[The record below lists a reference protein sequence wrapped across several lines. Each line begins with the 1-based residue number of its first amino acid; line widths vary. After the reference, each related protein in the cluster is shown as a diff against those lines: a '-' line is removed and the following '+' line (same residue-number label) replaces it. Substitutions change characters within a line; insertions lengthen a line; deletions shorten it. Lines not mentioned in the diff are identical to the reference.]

1 MTFEFQ
7 IILLLVCLLG
17 TFVFAGT
24 ETGFVS
30 WNRLKVSHLA
40 ETGSRMGQWG
50 LFLINRKNSVLSAVL
65 ICSNVSI
72 VGASLS
78 FNSLFSHVSQFSLFS
93 KIPSP
98 ESWLLTPVV
107 VLFCEML
114 PKSLFRLYSFQLT
127 LRFIPLLLIVYYCT
141 LPFSYLFSTLT
152 GGFRKTVADQDQ
164 TFITKIREEMI
175 LVTAEGARTGA
186 LFESSN
192 LLFSN
197 ILQLKNRTV
206 SELMLALNQFQ
217 KVQFKVTDTI
227 SMIKKCKIDTGEVII
242 YDVNG
247 VIPVGYIS
255 LLDIIAGKLEDSL
268 SSFVR
273 PLLVVDEDITLV
285 SGLKMIIKDPRN
297 LFLLRNKEGIIKGV
311 LNKKDLYRAVFS
323 NQCLELQNVII

>member
-1 MTFEFQ
+1 MTFELQ
-7 IILLLVCLLG
+7 IILFLVCLLG

-40 ETGSRMGQWG
+40 ETGSRMGRWG
-50 LFLINRKNSVLSAVL
+50 LFLINNKNCMLSAVL
-65 ICSNVSI
+65 VCSNVCI
-72 VGASLS
+72 VGASLF
-78 FNSLFSHVSQFSLFS
+78 FNSLFSHMPQLLFLS

-127 LRFIPLLLIVYYCT
+127 LKFVPLLLIVYFAT
-141 LPFSYLFSTLT
+141 LPFSYLFSMLT
-152 GGFRKTVADQDQ
+152 GGFRKMVVDQDQ
-164 TFITKIREEMI
+164 NFITKIREEMV

-192 LLFSN
+192 LLFNN
-197 ILQLKNRTV
+197 ILQLKDRTV
-206 SELMLALNQFQ
+206 SELMLVLNQFQ
-217 KVQFKVTDTI
+217 KIQFKVTDTI
-227 SMIKKCKIDTGEVII
+227 STIKKCKIDTEEVII

-247 VIPVGYIS
+247 TMPVGYIS
-255 LLDIIAGKLEDSL
+255 FLDIIAGKLEDSL
-268 SSFVR
+268 SSYVR
-273 PLLVVDEDITLV
+273 PLLMIDEDITLV
-285 SGLKMIIKDPRN
+285 LGLKMIIKDPRN
-297 LFLLRNKEGIIKGV
+297 LFLLRNKEGKIKGV

-323 NQCLELQNVII
+323 NQCLDLQKVII

>member
-1 MTFEFQ
+1 MTFEAQF
-7 IILLLVCLLG
+7 ILLLVCLLG

-40 ETGSRMGQWG
+40 ETGSRMGRWG
-50 LFLINRKNSVLSAVL
+50 LFLINRKNSLLSAVL
-65 ICSNVSI
+65 IGSNVCI
-72 VGASLS
+72 VGASL
-78 FNSLFSHVSQFSLFS
+78 FFTNLFSHITQLSILS

-127 LRFIPLLLIVYYCT
+127 LKFIPVLLLAYFGT
-141 LPFSYLFSTLT
+141 LPFSYLFSLVT
-152 GGFRKTVADQDQ
+152 GGFRKTVDDQDQ
-164 TFITKIREEMI
+164 TFITKIREEMV

-192 LLFSN
+192 LLFNN

-206 SELMLALNQFQ
+206 SELVLMLDQFQ
-217 KVQFKVTDTI
+217 RCLFRVNDPI
-227 SMIKKCKIDTGEVII
+227 SVIKKCKIEADEVII

-247 VIPVGYIS
+247 TMPVGYIS
-255 LLDIIAGKLEDSL
+255 LLDIVGARPEDSL
-268 SSFVR
+268 SSYVR
-273 PLLVVDEDITLV
+273 PLLVVDENTTLV
-285 SGLKMIIKDPRN
+285 SGLKMIIKDSRN
-297 LFLLRNKEGIIKGV
+297 LYLLRNKEGIIRGI
-311 LNKKDLYRAVFS
+311 LHKKDLYCAVFS
-323 NQCLELQNVII
+323 DQCIDLQKVLI

>member
-1 MTFEFQ
+1 
-7 IILLLVCLLG
+7 
-17 TFVFAGT
+17 
-24 ETGFVS
+24 
-30 WNRLKVSHLA
+30 
-40 ETGSRMGQWG
+40 
-50 LFLINRKNSVLSAVL
+50 
-65 ICSNVSI
+65 
-72 VGASLS
+72 
-78 FNSLFSHVSQFSLFS
+78 
-93 KIPSP
+93 
-98 ESWLLTPVV
+98 
-107 VLFCEML
+107 
-114 PKSLFRLYSFQLT
+114 
-127 LRFIPLLLIVYYCT
+127 
-141 LPFSYLFSTLT
+141 
-152 GGFRKTVADQDQ
+152 VADQDQ